1 MVYTNLGQ
9 PYHEGVVTDGIVVD
23 HRYLI
28 LGSFYSCTSNHD
40 WNYVGVLTVL
50 SLKVRC
56 TDEAQKAETV
66 VPYACLCIGY
76 TVCVCVCAC
85 VCVHVCVCVSATPI
99 TCVPRVALGLAWW
112 VRVRVS
118 CLDVVPQVMLRV

>member
-1 MVYTNLGQ
+1 MYMSICVVECVYCRLSGVVYTNLGQ

-76 TVCVCVCAC
+76 TVYSSSVCVCESLSLCVCVCVYYVYEYMC
-85 VCVHVCVCVSATPI
+85 
-99 TCVPRVALGLAWW
+99 G
-112 VRVRVS
+112 
-118 CLDVVPQVMLRV
+118 